1 VGLFVLCCILGI
13 ELLIMRIH
21 KPHLCLLPAIFI
33 ASSILAQ
40 PTINSFSPASG
51 PVGTSVAISGT
62 NFSTTPS
69 NNIVFFGAVKASV
82 TAATA
87 TSLTVTVPFGTTY
100 QPITVTVNGLTAY
113 SFKPFI
119 VTYAGGGSINSTTFG
134 SKNDFT
140 TDLHPNGIVVADLDG
155 DGKPDIVTPNN
166 YSTAGQ
172 PASISIL
179 RNTTINNGNISFAPV
194 QNINNGAVTYAIACG
209 DVDGDGKLDLI
220 ASSLADLNISVFR
233 NTSIPGIISFAP
245 KIDIATNSGVWG
257 IVIKDIEGDGKPDV
271 TVTNHLN
278 NSISI
283 FKNTSVSANI
293 SFAPKIDFTTML
305 TPVNLVVEDFDGDNK
320 PDIAVTEQF
329 SFSYSIFRNTSTI
342 GNISLG
348 ARVDYFIATNYEP
361 HGVIAVDLD
370 GDNKLDLAVAGTNTA
385 TNGSS
390 TLIEKNSSTIGN
402 ISFSLATNLVAA
414 TGNSYHVSAADIN
427 GDGKPDLAFANTEAD
442 KTTVYQNNSTPGLFN
457 FGNTQVFFSFAP
469 YGVGLGDLD
478 MDSRPELIT
487 TDFISENISVFRNK
501 CGLTGIASFNPQSA
515 ASGATVTITGNN
527 FTGATAISFGG
538 VPATSF
544 NVVNSTTIT
553 AVVGAGSSGNVLVTA
568 PLGTDSLAGFTFISI
583 PTVTSFTPTSAASGT
598 TVTITGTN
606 FTGVTAVHFGAFP
619 AASFTVVNST
629 TITAVVGNGG
639 SGNVFV
645 SSPSG
650 TGSFPGFTYLPP
662 PVISGFSPSVAGT
675 GTTVAITGSNF
686 LGATSVT
693 FGGVQAASITAISQG
708 GINAVV
714 GAGASGDIVVTTPYG
729 TGSRPGFTYVGPP
742 VITSFNPAS
751 GAVGTTVTITGSNFV
766 GVTGVSFGGVNATS
780 FIVANAT
787 TITAVV
793 GNGASGNVVVTTS
806 YGSSSLAGFSFVPP
820 PSVTSFTPTSGQP
833 GTAVTITG
841 TGFTTAYAVQFGG
854 ITAQS
859 FTVVNS
865 TTITAVTSFGNTG
878 AITITSPSGSG
889 SSSSNFTFTYPQP
902 TISSFSPTS
911 ATTGNSVTI
920 TGTNFIAVTSVSF
933 GGISAANFTVNS
945 PTSIAAIVA
954 NGSSGNVQVNTL
966 GGIAT
971 LAGFTFAQPPPTIV
985 TYYPTVATAG
995 TAVTITGTNF
1005 IGVSSVNFGGISA
1018 SSFNINS
1025 NTSITAIVANG
1036 ATGQITVTTPGG
1048 TANSGS
1054 IFTYYNPVI
1063 TSFTPTN
1070 ATTGATVT
1078 INGSGFINLSSV
1090 KFGGIAASS
1099 FNVVSQ
1105 NQINAVVGSG
1115 ASGEVS
1121 VTSQNATATLP
1132 GFTFSSPVTII
1143 GSVFPSIASSGM
1155 TINIT
1160 GYGFTGATSVM
1171 IGGVPATSFIVNSNT
1186 SITAVV
1192 GVAASGNVTVTS
1204 PSGTGTF
1211 DGFMYSTTP
1220 VVASFSPETSTIGS
1234 AITIKGANFSS
1245 VAANNIVYFGPVRG
1259 TILSATDTSLV
1270 VFVPIGATHDRISV
1284 TTNARTGYSLKFFR
1298 PTFTGIGSL
1307 TGGSFATKIDS
1318 AVATSPVHI
1327 STSDLNIDGKSDII
1341 VSSRISG
1348 SDMVTIYKN
1357 SGSPGTISFDPRTTL
1372 ADNAGPIHTI
1382 SGDLDGDGKLDLITG
1397 NTADIFGLSIFRNTS
1412 TGTAI
1417 TFDNQILLTGFAL
1430 GGFRP
1435 AIGDLNGDGKPDLAI
1450 ASEYT
1455 QVVYVLRNTSTA
1467 GTISFA
1473 PFLTFPA
1480 GTFPQDVAI
1489 ADMDLDGK
1497 PDIVVGAGSNPID
1510 GNDGRLIVLRNT
1522 STASAI
1528 SFSSVVNLTTG
1539 NLTRKLIVGDIDGD
1553 GKSDVAL
1560 VNETP
1565 RTMSIFRNTSIP
1577 GTISFA
1583 NKIEIITGGGPYSIA
1598 FADVDGNSK
1607 LDILV
1612 ANSYTSTVSVFSNT
1626 STIGAI
1632 SFSPM
1637 VNFTVGSGPSSVTFG
1652 DFDMDGK
1659 PDIASSNKNSASISI
1674 LRNLSDGVF
1683 INTFTPQSGTTGT
1696 AITITGT
1703 NFTGAT
1709 AVSFGGVPASSFT
1722 VVNATTIT
1730 AVVANGASGTVA
1742 VTVPSG
1748 IATKAGFT
1756 FSLPAPTIT
1765 SFTPSSGTTGTSI
1778 TITGTNFNG
1787 ATAVSF
1793 GGIAAQSFI
1802 VNSATSITAIVAGGA
1817 SGNVSVTTPGGTV
1830 TIAGFTYNAV
1840 TGIGGPGSINSKELV
1855 VNPNPAKDFLII
1867 KHPASN
1873 KNAELNFYD
1882 ILGRK
1887 VKTILP
1893 VRNSRQTDVIL
1904 NYMTPGIY
1912 TIVWS
1917 DGNRVLSRI
1926 IVIN

>member
-1 VGLFVLCCILGI
+1 
-13 ELLIMRIH
+13 MRIQ
-21 KPHLCLLPAIFI
+21 KPHFFLLTAIFS

-40 PTINSFSPASG
+40 PTISSFSPTSG
-51 PVGTSVAISGT
+51 PIGTSVTITGT

-69 NNIVFFGAVKASV
+69 NNIVFFGAVKANV
-82 TAATA
+82 TNAAA

-100 QPITVTVNGLTAY
+100 QPITITVNGLTAY

-119 VTYAGGGSINSTTFG
+119 VTYSGGGSFNSTTFG
-134 SKNDFT
+134 PKNDFT
-140 TDLHPNGIVVADLDG
+140 TDLHPNGVVVADLDG
-155 DGKPDIVTPNN
+155 DGKPDVATPNN
-166 YSTAGQ
+166 YSIAGQ

-179 RNTTINNGNISFAPV
+179 RNTSTGGAISFAAM
-194 QNINNGAVTYAIACG
+194 QNINNGAVTYTLASG
-209 DVDGDGKLDLI
+209 DIDGDGKPDLI
-220 ASSLADLNISVFR
+220 SCSLSDINISVFR
-233 NTSIPGIISFAP
+233 NTSVPGAISFAP
-245 KIDIATNSGVWG
+245 KIDYATTDGVFGIAVG
-257 IVIKDIEGDGKPDV
+257 DIDGDGKPEV
-271 TVTNHLN
+271 AVTNHLN
-278 NSISI
+278 NSISV
-283 FKNTSVSANI
+283 FRNTSTPGVI
-293 SFAPKIDFTTML
+293 SFAAKVDFATML
-305 TPVNLVVEDFDGDNK
+305 TPKDIVIADLDGNGK
-320 PDIAVTEQF
+320 QDIAVTEQF
-329 SFSYSIFRNTSTI
+329 SYSYSIFRNTSTV
-342 GNISLG
+342 GSISFA
-348 ARVDYFIATNYEP
+348 ARVDYTIQANAEP
-361 HGVIAVDLD
+361 HGLIVSDLD
-370 GDNKLDLAVAGTNTA
+370 GDNKLDLAMVTIYTPTDA
-385 TNGSS
+385 SS
-390 TLIEKNSSTIGN
+390 LRLAKNSSTSGT
-402 ISFSLATNLVAA
+402 ISFALVNNMIAG
-414 TGNSYHVSAADIN
+414 TGGAYHVSAGDIN
-427 GDGKPDLAFANTEAD
+427 GDGKPDLAFGNTGMD
-442 KTTVYQNNSTPGLFN
+442 WTIIYQNNSTVGSITFSNGPLSN
-457 FGNTQVFFSFAP
+457 SFAP
-469 YGVGLGDLD
+469 FGVGIADLNE
-478 MDSRPELIT
+478 DSRPELIT
-487 TDFISENISVFRNK
+487 TNFISDKISVFKNK
-501 CGLTGIASFNPQSA
+501 SGLTAISSFSPQSA
-515 ASGATVTITGNN
+515 LSGGNVTIVGNN
-527 FTGATAISFGG
+527 FTGATAVSFGG
-538 VPATSF
+538 VPAASF
-544 NVVNSTTIT
+544 TVVNSFTIN
-553 AVVGAGSSGNVLVTA
+553 AVIGAGSSGNVVVTA
-568 PLGTDSLAGFTFISI
+568 PLGTDSLSGFTYISI
-583 PTVTSFTPTSAASGT
+583 PTVTSFTPTSAATGT

-606 FTGVTAVHFGAFP
+606 FTGATAVHFGAAP

-629 TITAVVGNGG
+629 TITAIVGNGG

-650 TGSFPGFTYLPP
+650 SGSLPGFTFLPP
-662 PVISGFSPSVAGT
+662 PSITGFSPSVAGT
-675 GTTVAITGSNF
+675 GTTVSITGSNF

-693 FGGVQAASITAISQG
+693 FGGVPASSITAISQG

-714 GAGASGDIVVTTPYG
+714 GAGASGSVVVTTPNG
-729 TGSRPGFTYVGPP
+729 TGSRPGFTYVGAP
-742 VITSFNPAS
+742 VITSFNPSS
-751 GAVGTTVTITGSNFV
+751 GPLGTVVTITGSNFI
-766 GVTGVSFGGVNATS
+766 GVTAVSFGGTNATS
-780 FIVANAT
+780 FNVINAT

-793 GNGASGNVVVTTS
+793 GNGASGNVAVTTS
-806 YGSSSLAGFSFVPP
+806 YGSSSLGGFSFVPP
-820 PSVTSFTPTSGQP
+820 PSVTSFSPTSGPP
-833 GTAVTITG
+833 GTTVTITG
-841 TGFTTAYAVQFGG
+841 TNFTGVYAVQFGG
-854 ITAQS
+854 ISAQS

-865 TTITAVTSFGNTG
+865 TTITAVTNFGNPG
-878 AITITSPSGSG
+878 AITVASPNGSG
-889 SSSSNFTFTYPQP
+889 SSSANFTFTYPQP

-911 ATTGNSVTI
+911 ATTGNAVTI
-920 TGTNFIAVTSVSF
+920 TGTNFVAVTGVSF
-933 GGISAANFTVNS
+933 GGISASNFTVNS
-945 PTSIAAIVA
+945 TTSITAIVA
-954 NGSSGNVQVNTL
+954 NGSSGNVLVNTL
-966 GGIAT
+966 GGTAT

-985 TYYPTVATAG
+985 TYYPMVAATG

-1005 IGVSSVNFGGISA
+1005 IGVSSVNFGGIPA

-1036 ATGQITVTTPGG
+1036 ATGQISVTTPGG

-1070 ATTGATVT
+1070 ATTGTTVT

-1090 KFGGIAASS
+1090 KFGGVAASS

-1105 NQINAVVGSG
+1105 NQISAVVGTG

-1143 GSVFPSIASSGM
+1143 GSVSPSIASSGM

-1160 GYGFTGATSVM
+1160 GYGFTGATSVI
-1171 IGGVPATSFIVNSNT
+1171 IGGVSATSFIVNSNT

-1192 GVAASGNVTVTS
+1192 GIAASGNVTVTS

-1211 DGFMYSTTP
+1211 NEFIYSTTP
-1220 VVASFSPETSTIGS
+1220 VIASFSPETSTIGS
-1234 AITIKGANFSS
+1234 SITIKGANFSP
-1245 VAANNIVYFGPVRG
+1245 VAANNIVYFGALRA
-1259 TILSATDTSLV
+1259 TILTATDSSLV
-1270 VFVPIGATHDRISV
+1270 VYVPIGATHDRISI
-1284 TTNARTGYSLKFFR
+1284 TTNARTGYSPKFFR
-1298 PTFTGIGSL
+1298 PTFAGIGSL
-1307 TGGSFATKIDS
+1307 TTSSFATKIDS

-1327 STSDLNIDGKSDII
+1327 STADLNIDGKSDII
-1341 VSSRISG
+1341 VSSRVSG
-1348 SDMVTIYKN
+1348 SDLVTIYKN

-1382 SGDLDGDGKLDLITG
+1382 SGDLYGDGKLDLITG

-1417 TFDNQILLTGFAL
+1417 TFDNQILLNGFAL

-1473 PFLTFPA
+1473 PFLTFAA
-1480 GTFPQDVAI
+1480 GVFPQDVAI

-1497 PDIVVGAGSNPID
+1497 PDIVVAAGSNPLD

-1560 VNETP
+1560 VNEIT
-1565 RTMSIFRNTSIP
+1565 RTMSVFRNTSIP
-1577 GTISFA
+1577 ATISFA

-1607 LDILV
+1607 FDILV
-1612 ANSYTSTVSVFSNT
+1612 ANSFTSTVSVFSNI
-1626 STIGAI
+1626 STVGAI

-1637 VNFTVGSGPSSVTFG
+1637 VTFTVGSGPSSVTFG

-1659 PDIASSNKNSASISI
+1659 PDIASSNKNSATISI
-1674 LRNLSDGVF
+1674 LRNLSNGIF
-1683 INTFTPQSGTTGT
+1683 INSFTPQSGTTGT
-1696 AITITGT
+1696 IITITGL
-1703 NFTGAT
+1703 NFSGAT
-1709 AVSFGGVPASSFT
+1709 AVSFGGVPAQSFT
-1722 VVNATTIT
+1722 VNSSTSIT
-1730 AVVANGASGTVA
+1730 AVVAAGSSGTIT
-1742 VTVPSG
+1742 VTTPSG
-1748 IATKAGFT
+1748 TATIAGFT
-1756 FSLPAPTIT
+1756 YVTPAPIIT
-1765 SFTPSSGTTGTSI
+1765 SFTPTSGTTGTSV
-1778 TITGTNFNG
+1778 TIAGTNFTG

-1793 GGIAAQSFI
+1793 GGIAAQSFN
-1802 VNSATSITAIVAGGA
+1802 VNSSTSITAIVAGGA

-1840 TGIGGPGSINSKELV
+1840 TGIGGPGSINSKELI

-1867 KHPASN
+1867 KHPSTN
-1873 KNAELNFYD
+1873 KNAELSFYD

-1893 VRNSRQTDVIL
+1893 VRNSARTDVTL
-1904 NYMTPGIY
+1904 NYMTPGVY

-1917 DGNRVLSRI
+1917 DGTRVLSRI